1 MMIFLAIIIALLV
14 GISFSTLLIGL
25 FLSKN
30 NIGDSVGSIHYYSGA
45 PKYDRRI
52 DKGSRY
58 ACEQFVAQSHK
69 KLKGNSEK
77 LDLDCEVCSEVY
89 SDSEHD
95 GKVKVT
101 ALGKHGA
108 SFEKTHVKVQKKES
122 YPEQYN
128 FEEELPPPDKPV
140 FKPLDE

>member
-1 MMIFLAIIIALLV
+1 MMTFLAIIFAPLI
-14 GISFSTLLIGL
+14 GISISTMLIGI
-25 FLSKN
+25 FLSAN

-58 ACEQFVAQSHK
+58 ACEQFVAQTHM
-69 KLKGNSEK
+69 KLNGNSEQ
-77 LDLDCEVCSEVY
+77 LDLDSEVCSEAY
-89 SDSEHD
+89 SDSECN

-101 ALGKHGA
+101 ALGKQGA
-108 SFEKTHVKVQKKES
+108 SFEKAHVKVQKKES

-140 FKPLDE
+140 FKPLE